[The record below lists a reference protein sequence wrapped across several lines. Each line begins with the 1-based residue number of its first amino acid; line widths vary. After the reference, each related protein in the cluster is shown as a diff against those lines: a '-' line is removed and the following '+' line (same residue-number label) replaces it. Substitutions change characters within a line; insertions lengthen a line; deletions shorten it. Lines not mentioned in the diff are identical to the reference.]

1 MRHRG
6 THCGFNSPALVENV
20 PEAVLSLGVEFKKA
34 GLAPSGPDPSQDVDC
49 N

>member
-6 THCGFNSPALVENV
+6 THCGVNTPALVKNV
-20 PEAVLSLGVEFKKA
+20 PEAVLALGVEFKEA
-34 GLAPSGPDPSQDVDC
+34 SLAPSGPDPSQDVDR

>member
-6 THCGFNSPALVENV
+6 TQCGFNTPALVKNV
-20 PEAVLSLGVEFKKA
+20 PEAVLSIGVEFKEA
-34 GLAPSGPDPSQDVDC
+34 SLTPSGPDPSQDVDS